1 MINLEE
7 IQFRKPRSLGVCMQF
22 VALWAGSLD
31 RAELVQLCAGAIG
44 ACSNLTGVPHY
55 RPSQGKPLDYGF
67 SCMEHFLEQGV
78 NAAVIFEKGRECLLL
93 MSSALP
99 SEEEVEDTAN
109 F

>member
-1 MINLEE
+1 MIKIEE
-7 IQFRKPRSLGVCMQF
+7 VQFKKPRSLGVCMQF

-44 ACSNLTGVPHY
+44 VCSNITGIPHY

-67 SCMEHFLEQGV
+67 ACMEYLLEQGIT
-78 NAAVIFEKGRECLLL
+78 ATHIYEKGRECLVL
-93 MSSALP
+93 MSSSLP
-99 SEEEVEDTAN
+99 SDEEVEDTAN